1 MPEPSSTQGPLALE
15 ALALRYAAN
24 DLPAIQAAAFE
35 SLLATD
41 QTARDALSEAVR
53 LSAAALG
60 QAPPAPDGS
69 FRGVIRDRLRPL
81 ARWCPSWLARR
92 AYRGH
97 PVAWV
102 GLGLVTAATAA
113 LTALAIA
120 GSPPGPEGVGPPGA
134 VEPTSLAVIAQEPPP
149 RGPAPGSLLPPKPDV
164 LATGGHDAT
173 LKEAEIWAELS
184 TTEHVE
190 KAHEDEAR
198 WRHLLRGLLPAHSG
212 RPVVAIDSPMP

>member
-1 MPEPSSTQGPLALE
+1 MPDASTQGPLALE

-24 DLPAIQAAAFE
+24 DLPAPQAAAFE

-60 QAPPAPDGS
+60 QAPPAPDSS
-69 FRGVIRDRLRPL
+69 FRAAIRDRLRPL
-81 ARWCPSWLARR
+81 ARWCPRWLARR

-120 GSPPGPEGVGPPGA
+120 ERPPGPEGVACPPAA
-134 VEPTSLAVIAQEPPP
+134 VEPTSLAGIAQEPPP
-149 RGPAPGSLLPPKPDV
+149 GTGSLHPTGPGA
-164 LATGGHDAT
+164 LATGGQDAT

-198 WRHLLRGLLPAHSG
+198 WRHLFRGLHPIHSG
-212 RPVVAIDSPMP
+212 RPIIAIDSPMP